1 MPRMVPRQHRRGC
14 RTGGQREARAS
25 SPNLVK
31 AGTPRS
37 EDAIITPAPHR
48 TLILV
53 KVPCSIV
60 LVSGAFG
67 DAMRSGTHERP
78 RQTRMIILM
87 TLLIAGASMALAVHQ
102 WWRGYDIMAIGLI
115 TFALV
120 MAGVAIEAGKDNQN
134 AEAPEV
140 LRQP

>member
-1 MPRMVPRQHRRGC
+1 
-14 RTGGQREARAS
+14 
-25 SPNLVK
+25 
-31 AGTPRS
+31 
-37 EDAIITPAPHR
+37 
-48 TLILV
+48 
-53 KVPCSIV
+53 
-60 LVSGAFG
+60 
-67 DAMRSGTHERP
+67 
-78 RQTRMIILM
+78 
-87 TLLIAGASMALAVHQ
+87 MALAVHQ